1 MFKFQGTRR
10 IPSTIFLKGQIM
22 TYTYHNPTIIEFGQ
36 NKIESITNYIPKN
49 AKVLFV
55 YGGGSIKKNGVYEQV
70 IKVLEEYEFL
80 EFSGVEPNPTIETM
94 NKAVKLVKEE
104 NVSFVLAV
112 GGGSVIDGCKYLV
125 ASALYEGDGWDF
137 LDGTSEPKKALP
149 LGVVLTLPAT
159 GSESNCGT
167 VVSRKATN
175 EKRFFFSPLIF
186 PTFSVL
192 DPSVMSSLDDRQLAN
207 GLVDAFV
214 HTCEQYIT
222 YPNDSLLH
230 DGYSET
236 ILRGLVELARNWD
249 KRDTYNWHENLM
261 LLANQALNGFIGSG
275 VPQDWATH
283 MIGHEL
289 TAFYGLDHGRSLAVV
304 QPQLLRVMFE
314 DKKEKLLQMGKNI
327 FNIESAEQ
335 TIEKIEELYNSLGVS
350 TNLNDYEIDD
360 KVISNVTS
368 ALEKHGMTA
377 IGERQNIGLDKVEE
391 ILTLTMK

>member
-1 MFKFQGTRR
+1 
-10 IPSTIFLKGQIM
+10 M
-22 TYTYHNPTIIEFGQ
+22 TYTYHNPTLIEFGKK
-36 NKIESITNYIPKN
+36 KIESISTYIPKN

-70 IKVLEEYEFL
+70 VKALENYEVL
-80 EFSGVEPNPTIETM
+80 EFSGVEPNPTVETM
-94 NKAVKLVKEE
+94 NKAVKIVKEK
-104 NVSFVLAV
+104 NINFILAV
-112 GGGSVIDGCKYLV
+112 GGGSVIDGCKYLAA
-125 ASALYEGDGWDF
+125 ASLYEGDAWDF
-137 LDGTSEPKKALP
+137 LDGSAQPTEALP
-149 LGVVLTLPAT
+149 LGVILTLPAT
-159 GSESNCGT
+159 GSESNCGS
-167 VVSRKATN
+167 VVSRKTTN
-175 EKRFFFSPLIF
+175 EKRFFFSPKVF
-186 PTFSVL
+186 PMFAVL

-222 YPNDSLLH
+222 YPNESLLH

-236 ILRGLVELARNWD
+236 ILKGLVSLANNWD
-249 KRDTYNWHENLM
+249 KRDTYNWQENLM

-314 DKKEKLLQMGKNI
+314 DKKEKLLQMGQNV
-327 FNIESAEQ
+327 FNINDAQKS
-335 TIEKIEELYNSLGVS
+335 IEKIEELYHSLGVS
-350 TNLNDYEIDD
+350 TNLSDYGIDD
-360 KVISNVTS
+360 KVVTNVTS

-377 IGERQNIGLDKVEE
+377 IGENQNITLDKVEK
-391 ILTLTMK
+391 ILNLAIK